1 MARTLAQEPGEPP
14 LQELA
19 DVEDVQEE
27 EQIEQGQETIDEQQV
42 QDVAEALAGAD
53 ESADAEQGATTAD
66 GTASLRLH
74 EVALLEQ
81 AAASTDV
88 VAQAPQVNLTP
99 EMVQQFLVQKHQEML
114 RVRAPTQ
121 EPHRRSCA
129 GPPALVLSRFSW
141 YYGCPRRSSNCVFL
155 SQLWTL
161 LCVAV
166 VAGDRCGS
174 AAAAAA
180 GQEHQV
186 LSAGAAARGVGTL
199 HLARPPPCRHRTH
212 HRHPRA
218 WQLH

>member
-1 MARTLAQEPGEPP
+1 MVSRVAPRRVGWGGLCAMARTLAQEPGEPP

-66 GTASLRLH
+66 GTASLSLH

-141 YYGCPRRSSNCVFL
+141 HLWVPKTFLQLCLPKPAMDFAVCCGC
-155 SQLWTL
+155 
-161 LCVAV
+161 
-166 VAGDRCGS
+166 
-174 AAAAAA
+174 
-180 GQEHQV
+180 
-186 LSAGAAARGVGTL
+186 
-199 HLARPPPCRHRTH
+199 CR
-212 HRHPRA
+212 
-218 WQLH
+218 